1 MAFRF
6 LSLFA
11 AVVLLAA
18 CETPS
23 DQTGTASGQGA
34 AGKTSSVDQG
44 AAGTGTT
51 TTTAPPKRP
60 LSTILTVDVGDRVF
74 FAFDK
79 YSLKAKARQT
89 LERQATFLKN
99 NAGVKVVL
107 QGHADE
113 RGTRE
118 YNLALGERRANSAKE
133 YLIALGV
140 NPNRI
145 TIISYGKER
154 PAVAGGY
161 RPRHRG
167 WPYVPSWH
175 GPRHPDGPAL
185 ANASASLVPILGI
198 NKAPAQPE
206 GSPQTSQP
214 GRRRNSVDYRVGGY
228 LQLLAAGT
236 F

>member
-34 AGKTSSVDQG
+34 AGKSSSVDQG
-44 AAGTGTT
+44 STGMGTT
-51 TTTAPPKRP
+51 TAKRP

-74 FAFDK
+74 FSFDK
-79 YSLKAKARQT
+79 YSLKAKAQQT

-99 NAGVKVVL
+99 NPGVKVIL

-118 YNLALGERRANSAKE
+118 YNLALGDRRANAAKD
-133 YLIALGV
+133 YLVALGID
-140 NPNRI
+140 PNRV

-154 PAVAGGY
+154 PAVAGSNEAAWSQNRRAVTIISG
-161 RPRHRG
+161 G
-167 WPYVPSWH
+167 
-175 GPRHPDGPAL
+175 A
-185 ANASASLVPILGI
+185 
-198 NKAPAQPE
+198 
-206 GSPQTSQP
+206 GS
-214 GRRRNSVDYRVGGY
+214 
-228 LQLLAAGT
+228 
-236 F
+236 